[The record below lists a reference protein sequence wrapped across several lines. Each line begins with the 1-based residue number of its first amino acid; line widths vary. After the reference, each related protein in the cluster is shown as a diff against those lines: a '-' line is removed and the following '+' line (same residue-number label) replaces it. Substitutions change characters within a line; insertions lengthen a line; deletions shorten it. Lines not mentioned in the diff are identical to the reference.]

1 MNMAFAAPQN
11 DQSTSKLSMAMRAAL
26 SHSSALYDKK
36 VEAEAADASVADEI
50 LGRKK
55 RSHIAIGLS
64 AVCAAS

>member
-36 VEAEAADASVADEI
+36 VEAGAAVATVADEVLI
-50 LGRKK
+50 RRKG
-55 RSHIAIGLS
+55 SHIAIGLS